1 MNREKSSKFRETIQK
16 FYENLKVIRIQKM
29 ILNKMMKANFGL
41 ILKGFSNWKNIPFRK
56 RKDRAN
62 KVERAL
68 MLLVK
73 RRLL

>member
-1 MNREKSSKFRETIQK
+1 
-16 FYENLKVIRIQKM
+16 M

-41 ILKGFSNWKNIPFRK
+41 ILKGFSNRKNIPFRK

-62 KVERAL
+62 KVEHAL

-73 RRLL
+73 RRLR